1 MVRDLLH
8 GPVMWTVASL
18 EIIFAIVVGILVSNR
33 QILAL
38 FVYPG
43 RLRPQRRAER
53 EWLDSL

>member
-1 MVRDLLH
+1 
-8 GPVMWTVASL
+8 MWTVASL